1 MDFVRTTV
9 KIPNELHALLKEEAS
24 KQKRSVHNLI
34 LMILW
39 KYFEDRPR

>member
-1 MDFVRTTV
+1 MEYVRTTV
-9 KIPNELHALLKEEAS
+9 KIPNELHQLLKDEAE

-39 KYFEDRPR
+39 SYFGK